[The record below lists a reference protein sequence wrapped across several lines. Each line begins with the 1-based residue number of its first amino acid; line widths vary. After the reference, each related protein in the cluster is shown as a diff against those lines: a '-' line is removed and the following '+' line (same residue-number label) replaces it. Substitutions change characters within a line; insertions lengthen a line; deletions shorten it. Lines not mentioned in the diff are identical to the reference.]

1 MKSKR
6 TKALDISKAVKDK
19 VFQRDGGRCIL
30 CGSYDAMPNSHYLSR
45 AKSGLG
51 IEQNI
56 VTMCIECHHDFDNT
70 TKRAE
75 LKELVRAYLD
85 VHYPDFRDDRRIYKK

>member
-6 TKALDISKAVKDK
+6 TKSLDIPKSVKDK
-19 VFQRDGGRCIL
+19 VFQRDGGRCII
-30 CGSYDAMPNSHYLSR
+30 CGSYNAMPNSHYISR
-45 AKSGLG
+45 AKGGLG

-56 VTMCIECHHDFDNT
+56 VTMCMMCHHDFDNT

-75 LKELVRAYLD
+75 LMPLVRAYLD
-85 VHYPDFRDDRRIYKK
+85 IHYPDFSDDRRIYKK